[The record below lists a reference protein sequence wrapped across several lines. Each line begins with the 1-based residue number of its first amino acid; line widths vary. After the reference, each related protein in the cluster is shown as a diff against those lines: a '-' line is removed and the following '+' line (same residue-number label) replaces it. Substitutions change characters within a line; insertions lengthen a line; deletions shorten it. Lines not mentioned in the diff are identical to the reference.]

1 MYSRSKTINNYY
13 QFFIIPLLL
22 GLWLLFINVITS
34 PYYDL
39 VTDYVSRSLLL
50 HDKGKLILA
59 AIMVVLIYTV
69 TEIMIFL
76 AAITLGQKAQLLL
89 GKGASIMI
97 VILTVFCSYLILI
110 ATFNYTF
117 SLATPVVTLV
127 AYLLLIFKMKI
138 WKIKLG
144 YQAILFG
151 QLILTMQWLELNPA
165 FHQFGFGKSQHIVAI
180 IHASYQL
187 EGAHILQLISWLIF
201 IPFFIT
207 VCLTLTLIR
216 INMIRNEELALSQ
229 KREEELQTMKISAIE
244 SRLNDEIHSL
254 VHDLKTP
261 LTTIRGLIS
270 LLQLQ
275 LHQQKIRSKMDV
287 YINRIEGAIQQL
299 NEMISEILYKDV
311 KREISLQ
318 ELIDYTRANF
328 VGLHNKKVL
337 FSIDR
342 PDEIIC
348 INRIRLVRALINL
361 IQNAIDAT
369 KDLENGHIHIDFSYT
384 NAYAK
389 GIKSEGVIITIRDN
403 GIGMT
408 DIDRLRIWDVRYST
422 KGSSGL
428 GLPFVKKVVN
438 DHDGRIRIDSIK
450 NEGTTFTLFVPKGS
464 ATVYGHENNFDH

>member
-1 MYSRSKTINNYY
+1 MYNIQKPTENFY
-13 QFFIIPLLL
+13 Q
-22 GLWLLFINVITS
+22 LLFIPFVLISWLLLTGWIMS
-34 PYYDL
+34 PYYDRVSEY
-39 VTDYVSRSLLL
+39 VTRAVLLN
-50 HDKGKLILA
+50 DKGKLIVG
-59 AIMVVLIYTV
+59 AIILVLIYTV

-76 AAITLGQKAQLLL
+76 AAITLGQKVQRLL
-89 GKGASIMI
+89 GKGLSVLV
-97 VILTVFCSYLILI
+97 VIFTVFGSYFILI
-110 ATFNYTF
+110 ATFDYTLA
-117 SLATPVVTLV
+117 LATPIVTLLT
-127 AYLLLIFKMKI
+127 YLFLIYKMNI

-144 YQAILFG
+144 YQAILSG
-151 QLILTMQWLELNPA
+151 QLILMMQWLEMNPA
-165 FHQFGFGKSQHIVAI
+165 FSHFGFGKSQYMQDVIN
-180 IHASYQL
+180 ASFQL

-229 KREEELQTMKISAIE
+229 KREEELQHMKISAIE

-275 LHQQKIRSKMDV
+275 LQKQKIGSKMDD
-287 YINRIEGAIQQL
+287 YINKIEGSIQQL

-311 KREISLQ
+311 KREIRLQ

-328 VGLHNKKVL
+328 IGLHNQQVS
-337 FSIDR
+337 FTINE

-369 KDLENGHIHIDFSYT
+369 KDQVDGQIDIDFSYT

-389 GIKSEGVIITIRDN
+389 GIKSEGVIITIIDN
-403 GIGMT
+403 GVGMS
-408 DIDRLRIWDVRYST
+408 DNDRLRIWDVRYST